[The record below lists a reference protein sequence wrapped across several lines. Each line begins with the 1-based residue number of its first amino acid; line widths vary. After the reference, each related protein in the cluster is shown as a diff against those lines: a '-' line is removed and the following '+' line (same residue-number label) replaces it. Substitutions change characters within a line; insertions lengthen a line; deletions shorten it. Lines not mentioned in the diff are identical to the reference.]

1 MTELGFQGLGDS
13 CESTCFN
20 LYDMLNW
27 VIGSNQKKVTS
38 SLGDSYTLKDDIVIQ
53 DLKTKRNSSS
63 TRGRS
68 KSNSTLPVGP
78 MGSGMGTGTGSGSRT
93 NSMLTYQQQ
102 SSLQDET
109 SNGDSIDDKRK
120 EKEKEKE
127 RGREKEKDLNKD
139 AMSTIR
145 STCSDGDSIS
155 SSDDSKYSIPPTLPL
170 PSMSPRTALSSNA
183 MKILRLYYSAFND
196 HDIREA
202 VGYLGNNIQVTFP
215 DIKKNWS
222 TSIIAYDRYTIMF
235 RKSPELKGKFSL
247 LDLVHEK
254 EETII
259 TVYCHFTCSISGV
272 NTVREMVYVI
282 KDDLIQMIHNKY

>member
-127 RGREKEKDLNKD
+127 RGREKDLNKD

>member
-127 RGREKEKDLNKD
+127 RGRGREKDLNKD

>member
-1 MTELGFQGLGDS
+1 
-13 CESTCFN
+13 
-20 LYDMLNW
+20 
-27 VIGSNQKKVTS
+27 
-38 SLGDSYTLKDDIVIQ
+38 
-53 DLKTKRNSSS
+53 
-63 TRGRS
+63 
-68 KSNSTLPVGP
+68 
-78 MGSGMGTGTGSGSRT
+78 
-93 NSMLTYQQQ
+93 
-102 SSLQDET
+102 
-109 SNGDSIDDKRK
+109 
-120 EKEKEKE
+120 
-127 RGREKEKDLNKD
+127 
-139 AMSTIR
+139 MSTIR